1 MSFKAGGGPPGMREI
16 SLKIA
21 ALARGIAPNVSQAR
35 AFLRVWPVCLQQF
48 FRGGKGCHGGFAAI
62 VSRKGETSLQ
72 DVFVTAGLLINTS
85 FCSIMG

>member
-35 AFLRVWPVCLQQF
+35 LLTSMARLP
-48 FRGGKGCHGGFAAI
+48 AA
-62 VSRKGETSLQ
+62 VQT
-72 DVFVTAGLLINTS
+72 
-85 FCSIMG
+85 